1 MSFWFPNADTVDGVF
16 IHDERGLREYL
27 VKKGIDYDELE
38 DYYKEKFSYDSSC
51 ENSGD
56 DYELIADGYHTELV
70 SIYNLLEEL
79 ADELETGT
87 KRKKTY
93 AEQLRVILRNEFSI
107 QIGE

>member
-1 MSFWFPNADTVDGVF
+1 MIIIKRKYSV
-16 IHDERGLREYL
+16 
-27 VKKGIDYDELE
+27 EL
-38 DYYKEKFSYDSSC
+38 D
-51 ENSGD
+51 NNTGD

-93 AEQLRVILRNEFSI
+93 AEQLRTILRNEFSI
-107 QIGE
+107 